1 MKTKY
6 FFILLL
12 TMTLVGCPEDFTQ
25 DATIFIDTY
34 HEGNVC
40 AVANWVNMM
49 EDTDG
54 NVRKV
59 NRYIF
64 FQEVSNLEIIDKT
77 IAENG
82 NLRMF
87 YVDLTGYN
95 SLTDFFRNEVKDTLY
110 VAIDESKDNII
121 KWLDSLNEKNVDTV
135 IKLTEKDFIS
145 NYYNITIN
153 Y

>member
-12 TMTLVGCPEDFTQ
+12 TMTLVGCPEDFSQ

-34 HEGNVC
+34 REGSVC

-64 FQEVSNLEIIDKT
+64 FQEVSKLEIIDKT
-77 IAENG
+77 IAKNG
-82 NLRMF
+82 DLRMF

-110 VAIDESKDNII
+110 VAIDETKDDIMRWI
-121 KWLDSLNEKNVDTV
+121 ESLNENIVDTV
-135 IKLTEKDFIS
+135 IKLTEKDFVS
-145 NYYNITIN
+145 NDYDITID